1 MRSAS
6 HAVTDR
12 NGLLEMQ
19 ASIEQ
24 VHVSEPIG
32 TYIVD
37 IVSSTRTSQRVQVGA
52 SPRGSLA
59 ILKLSRAKAALEG
72 RDFVTPEDVKA
83 VAVPALS
90 HRLISETGALG
101 AESAS
106 GRCRARVARNGSGA
120 GCRGFA
126 HAHGMTRSPSPKVGA
141 YAGLA
146 ALGLLA
152 AVALRLP
159 ELVLLAAPFAVV
171 ATAQRVSGA
180 HTTHRGRGRA
190 RPRARPRRRI
200 ARRLDPVRAGEAV
213 ERLDVLLELPAGLEL
228 EDGDNPSTL
237 RLVEGG
243 ERLLSLRLRCARWG
257 AFRVGRIHLRAHDH
271 FGMFRHEVTIDARQP
286 LKVYPTEEAVR
297 TLLRPSETQVFSGNH
312 VARQKAEGIEFA
324 DIRQFVAGDRVRH
337 VNWRATAR
345 RGELWVNEHHAER
358 NADVVI
364 FLDVFAE
371 ARRGERSTLDPAL
384 RAAASLA
391 ARYLR
396 QRDRVGFV
404 SYGGMLNWLLP
415 ATGARQLYRIVDA
428 MLDTQIILSYAWQDL
443 VVVPRAH
450 PSPRQALVLALTPLL
465 DDRAATALLDLRARG
480 FDLIVIEISP
490 LALVVPKQGEIRT
503 SRTGCGGCAVMR
515 SAVASS
521 ERVFPWRSGTTTR
534 HSRLPWRRW
543 KHFAGRQEPRACRHR
558 AGSPCAP
565 RCRRR
570 VLG

>member
-1 MRSAS
+1 
-6 HAVTDR
+6 
-12 NGLLEMQ
+12 
-19 ASIEQ
+19 
-24 VHVSEPIG
+24 
-32 TYIVD
+32 
-37 IVSSTRTSQRVQVGA
+37 
-52 SPRGSLA
+52 
-59 ILKLSRAKAALEG
+59 
-72 RDFVTPEDVKA
+72 
-83 VAVPALS
+83 
-90 HRLISETGALG
+90 
-101 AESAS
+101 
-106 GRCRARVARNGSGA
+106 
-120 GCRGFA
+120 
-126 HAHGMTRSPSPKVGA
+126 MTRSPSPKVGA

-171 ATAQRVSGA
+171 ITLAAFQVRTPRIEVEVELDRERALEGELLDVSIRFA
-180 HTTHRGRGRA
+180 
-190 RPRARPRRRI
+190 P
-200 ARRLDPVRAGEAV
+200 GEAV
-213 ERLDVLLELPAGLEL
+213 ERLDVLLELPAGLEM

-237 RLVEGG
+237 RLVEGE

-257 AFRVGRIHLRAHDH
+257 AFRIGRIRVRAHDH
-271 FGMFRHEVTIDARQP
+271 FGMFRHETTIDARQP

-297 TLLRPSETQVFSGNH
+297 SLLRPSETQVFSGNH

-345 RGELWVNEHHAER
+345 RGELWVNVHHAER

-404 SYGGMLNWLLP
+404 SFGGMLNWLLP

-428 MLDTQIILSYAWQDL
+428 MLDTQIILSYAWQGL
-443 VVVPRAH
+443 VVVPRRTL
-450 PSPRQALVLALTPLL
+450 PPQALVVALTPLL

-480 FDLIVIEISP
+480 FDLVVIEISP
-490 LALVVPKQGEIRT
+490 LALVVRKRGEIGDIAHRLW
-503 SRTGCGGCAVMR
+503 RLRRDAVR
-515 SAVASS
+515 
-521 ERVFPWRSGTTTR
+521 
-534 HSRLPWRRW
+534 
-543 KHFAGRQEPRACRHR
+543 GRFER
-558 AGSPCAP
+558 AGVPVAVWDDDSSLTVAMEEVEAF
-565 RCRRR
+565 RRQAR
-570 VLG
+570 TARA

>member
-1 MRSAS
+1 
-6 HAVTDR
+6 
-12 NGLLEMQ
+12 
-19 ASIEQ
+19 
-24 VHVSEPIG
+24 
-32 TYIVD
+32 
-37 IVSSTRTSQRVQVGA
+37 
-52 SPRGSLA
+52 
-59 ILKLSRAKAALEG
+59 
-72 RDFVTPEDVKA
+72 
-83 VAVPALS
+83 
-90 HRLISETGALG
+90 
-101 AESAS
+101 
-106 GRCRARVARNGSGA
+106 
-120 GCRGFA
+120 
-126 HAHGMTRSPSPKVGA
+126 MTRSPSPKVGA

-171 ATAQRVSGA
+171 VTLSAFQVRTPRIEVEVELDRERALEGELLDVSIRFA
-180 HTTHRGRGRA
+180 
-190 RPRARPRRRI
+190 P
-200 ARRLDPVRAGEAV
+200 GEAV

-243 ERLLSLRLRCARWG
+243 ERLLSVRLRCARWG
-257 AFRVGRIHLRAHDH
+257 AFRVGRVHLRAHDH
-271 FGMFRHEVTIDARQP
+271 FGMFRHEATIDARQP

-371 ARRGERSTLDPAL
+371 ARRGGRSTLDPAL

-443 VVVPRAH
+443 VVVPRRTL
-450 PSPRQALVLALTPLL
+450 PPQALVVALTPLL

-480 FDLIVIEISP
+480 FDLVVIEISP
-490 LALVVPKQGEIRT
+490 LALVVRKQGEVGDIADRLW
-503 SRTGCGGCAVMR
+503 RLRRDAVR
-515 SAVASS
+515 
-521 ERVFPWRSGTTTR
+521 
-534 HSRLPWRRW
+534 
-543 KHFAGRQEPRACRHR
+543 GRFER
-558 AGSPCAP
+558 AGVPVAIWDDDSSLTVAMEEVEAFRRQARTAP
-565 RCRRR
+565 
-570 VLG
+570 V